1 VRNNLDRELWQSNT
15 LFCGVD
21 EVGRGALA
29 GPVVAAA
36 VVLPP
41 NIRLRWA
48 NDSKKVTELRRGK
61 LEPDIKRRALAWAIE
76 STDHHYIEDHNVANA
91 VFHAMREAVRH
102 LSVQP
107 ELVICDGF
115 KIPDI
120 GLPCRGIVDGDAKS
134 LSIACASIIAKV
146 YRDRLMTE
154 MAGLYPGYGF
164 ERHVGYGTA
173 EHLKAL
179 KQLGPSPIHRRTY
192 GPVRELIAATT
203 R

>member
-1 VRNNLDRELWQSNT
+1 MKGNLDRELWQSST

-36 VVLPP
+36 VILPP

-48 NDSKKVTELRRGK
+48 DDSKKVTKLRRQK
-61 LEPDIKRRALAWAIE
+61 LESDIKKRSLAWAI
-76 STDHHYIEDHNVANA
+76 SSADHHYIEDHNVARA
-91 VFHAMREAVRH
+91 VFHAMRTAIGE
-102 LSVQP
+102 LSVRP
-107 ELVICDGF
+107 TLVLVDGF
-115 KIPDI
+115 KIPGID
-120 GLPCRGIVDGDAKS
+120 LPCRGIINGDSKS

-146 YRDRLMTE
+146 FRDRLMTE
-154 MAGLYPGYGF
+154 MAGQYPGYGF

-173 EHLKAL
+173 EHLRAL

-192 GPVRELIAATT
+192 APVRELIATT
-203 R
+203 Q